1 MSPKRILLASIIIL
15 ALLAAWQMG
24 LFSLF
29 TLANLKAQR
38 GAIDARYAAEPLLI
52 ILLFFLA
59 YVAVTAFSIPGAV
72 VMTLAGGAIF
82 GLTTGTLIISFAST
96 IGATLAFLSSRYL
109 LRNWVQQ
116 HFGDRLT
123 AINTG
128 IERDGAFYLFSL
140 RLVPAVPF
148 FLINLAMGLTPIRT
162 STYYWVSQVGMLLGT
177 IVYVNAGTQLAE
189 VEQLSDIA
197 SPTLIGSFAALALV
211 PWVAKWLLARV
222 QSLRG

>member
-38 GAIDARYAAEPLLI
+38 GAIDARYATEPLLI

-116 HFGDRLT
+116 HFGDRLA
-123 AINTG
+123 AINAG

-177 IVYVNAGTQLAE
+177 IVYVNAGTQRAE
-189 VEQLSDIA
+189 VEQLADIA